1 MKKVLLFLAI
11 ISATFIILSCSNNS
25 NKGNRLV
32 LSTWSSSQVETE
44 AINMLIDAFRNK
56 YPDIPIEIQTLVGEY
71 NDALQ
76 TQLLSGGGPDIFWID
91 AYTINQY
98 INLDVLEP
106 LTDFNTEGFLTNM
119 LAPFYSDNTLYAVP
133 KDFSTLALF
142 YNKDMTEAAGIT
154 IRDNMTWQEFTNNAA
169 KLTTSS
175 VVGLGAV
182 FELARLHYMLQSDGS
197 TIEVNGNPNI
207 TNRNVYYIL
216 NELIKLRDN
225 KYMITPTDAGKGWL
239 GELFGAEMVAM
250 AVEGPWS
257 YSYLKESFPN
267 LNFGIVQV
275 PKNPNGSESTAAYTV
290 GYGINKNSQKKEW
303 AKTFI
308 EFATSEEGMKIP
320 TEKASLL
327 PVRNSLFSLVSN
339 PDLKP
344 FTDSASKAVVWTG
357 SKNMPYLFQEFA
369 NFIPTAL
376 EGQSSLEQ
384 ALNNIHNSVENTI
397 KNNP

>member
-1 MKKVLLFLAI
+1 MKKLLLFLAI

-106 LTDFNTEGFLTNM
+106 LTDFNTEGFITNM

-290 GYGINKNSQKKEW
+290 GYGINKNSQNKEW

-357 SKNMPYLFQEFA
+357 SKYMPYLFQEFA

-384 ALNNIHNSVENTI
+384 ALNNIQNSVENTI

>member
-1 MKKVLLFLAI
+1 MKKLLLFLAI

-25 NKGNRLV
+25 NRGNRLV

-106 LTDFNTEGFLTNM
+106 LTDFNTEGFITNM

-290 GYGINKNSQKKEW
+290 GYGINKNSQNKEW

-384 ALNNIHNSVENTI
+384 ALNNIQNSVENTI

>member
-1 MKKVLLFLAI
+1 MKKLLLFLAI

-106 LTDFNTEGFLTNM
+106 LTDFNTEGFITNM

-290 GYGINKNSQKKEW
+290 GYGINKNSQNKEW

>member
-1 MKKVLLFLAI
+1 MKKLLLFLAI

-25 NKGNRLV
+25 NRGNRLV

-290 GYGINKNSQKKEW
+290 GYGINKNSQNKEW

-384 ALNNIHNSVENTI
+384 ALNNIQNSVENTI

>member
-106 LTDFNTEGFLTNM
+106 LTDFNTEGFITNM

-290 GYGINKNSQKKEW
+290 GYGINKNSQNKEW

-384 ALNNIHNSVENTI
+384 ALNNIQNSVENTI

>member
-1 MKKVLLFLAI
+1 MKKLLLFLAI

-106 LTDFNTEGFLTNM
+106 LTDFNTEGFITNM

-197 TIEVNGNPNI
+197 TIEINGNPNI

-290 GYGINKNSQKKEW
+290 GYGINKNSQNKEW

-384 ALNNIHNSVENTI
+384 ALNNIQNSVENTI

>member
-1 MKKVLLFLAI
+1 MKKLLLFLAI

-106 LTDFNTEGFLTNM
+106 LTDFNTEGFITNM

-169 KLTTSS
+169 KLATSS

-197 TIEVNGNPNI
+197 TIEINGNPNI

-290 GYGINKNSQKKEW
+290 GYGINKNSQNKEW

-384 ALNNIHNSVENTI
+384 ALNNIQNSVENTI

>member
-142 YNKDMTEAAGIT
+142 YNKDMTEAAGVT